1 MTGSQAARAMAGT
14 VVSGALAGVLLLAA
28 TVPVAAQSRIQS
40 DVDTTLVTVGGR
52 ITLTVRVAHPVDA
65 SVVWPDSVD
74 LSPFEVL
81 GARLEP
87 TATEGGGAVS
97 TAVFSIAA
105 FELGEL
111 EIPSFQLSVLNA
123 NGESQQ
129 LATDRFGVEV
139 TSVGSD
145 ETGDIRGIRGPMSI
159 AVSVLWLALWALL
172 FMLLGAAGFALY
184 RRWRRRSRTVEHAV
198 RGPPPRAPHEVALE
212 ALDALDASP
221 MLARGEVKEY
231 HVQASD
237 ILRRYVEAV
246 FGVPALEMTTW
257 EVIAGLEREDAPGEA
272 RAELRRFLDQCDLVK
287 FAKVRPDA
295 DTARS
300 TLALG
305 RSIVEGTVA
314 VRPVASDAAPSG
326 PTHDE
331 PAEAGA

>member
-14 VVSGALAGVLLLAA
+14 VVAAALAVVLLLAA
-28 TVPVAAQSRIQS
+28 AVPVAAQSRIQS

-52 ITLTVRVAHPVDA
+52 ITLTVRVAHPADA
-65 SVVWPDSVD
+65 SVVWPDSID

-87 TATEGGGAVS
+87 TATEGSGAVS

-111 EIPSFQLSVLNA
+111 EIPSFQLSVLSA
-123 NGESQQ
+123 NGESEE

-184 RRWRRRSRTVEHAV
+184 RRWRRRSRTVEQVV
-198 RGPPPRAPHEVALE
+198 RGPPPRAPHEIALE
-212 ALDALDASP
+212 ALAALEASP

-257 EVIAGLEREDAPGEA
+257 EVIAGLERGEAPGEA

-287 FAKVRPDA
+287 FAKARPEA

-300 TLALG
+300 TVALG
-305 RSIVEGTVA
+305 LSVVEATVTWHA
-314 VRPVASDAAPSG
+314 LTMIRQADV
-326 PTHDE
+326 
-331 PAEAGA
+331 

>member
-1 MTGSQAARAMAGT
+1 MSGSKAVRAMAGT
-14 VVSGALAGVLLLAA
+14 LVRGALAAVLLLTA
-28 TVPVAAQSRIQS
+28 TAPIAAQSRIQS
-40 DVDTTLVTVGGR
+40 DVDTTLVTVGDR
-52 ITLTVRVAHPVDA
+52 ITLTVRVAHPADA

-87 TATEGGGAVS
+87 TATEGRGAVS

-105 FELGEL
+105 FELGEV
-111 EIPSFQLSVLNA
+111 EIPSFEVSVLSA
-123 NGESQQ
+123 NGETEA

-159 AVSVLWLALWALL
+159 AVSALWLAFWALL

-184 RRWRRRSRTVEHAV
+184 RRWRRRRGSVEHVV

-212 ALDALDASP
+212 ALDALEASP
-221 MLARGEVKEY
+221 LLARGEVKEY

-287 FAKVRPDA
+287 FAKVRPEA

-300 TLALG
+300 TVALG
-305 RSIVEGTVA
+305 RSVVEATVTWHA
-314 VRPVASDAAPSG
+314 LTMIRQ
-326 PTHDE
+326 
-331 PAEAGA
+331 AGV